1 MSVLNIKFHILFLPL
16 SRVIAIF
23 VTKAEIL
30 KRAGPGSKLGSR
42 IEHFGD
48 VESFCFTVKMIILQ
62 RVVMKVKWDHL
73 CKMTGTQQIFG
84 RCFVNE

>member
-48 VESFCFTVKMIILQ
+48 VESFCFTVKEGYLEHI
-62 RVVMKVKWDHL
+62 
-73 CKMTGTQQIFG
+73 
-84 RCFVNE
+84 